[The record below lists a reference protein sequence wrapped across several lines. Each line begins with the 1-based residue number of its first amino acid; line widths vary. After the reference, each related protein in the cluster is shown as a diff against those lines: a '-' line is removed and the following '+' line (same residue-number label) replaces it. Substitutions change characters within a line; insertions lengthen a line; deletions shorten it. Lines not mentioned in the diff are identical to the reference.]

1 MKQKFSFQKG
11 YRGRAIFSIFNF
23 LFFAIVTIAM
33 LLPIWKVC
41 VDSVSSKTSSTEISL
56 WPKGA
61 YTDEEIAAA
70 GIDKS
75 KMGSLT
81 DKQVQE
87 YTLDYSKRNE
97 YTEEE
102 YAILGLE
109 KADMIA
115 DTLSETD
122 FNKKA
127 CLNGKNRTE
136 YTDEQ
141 LKLLG
146 IDREDLGEYADGD
159 LEAAGLTDTSVR
171 KGNTTLEA
179 YKIIFTKATLWH
191 PFWVSIYTTAIG
203 TFLGL
208 LISTI
213 GAYILIQRDMPGVKI
228 FGWLFMFTM
237 IFNGG
242 LVPTFLVIVDLGLY
256 DTVWSVIFTLG
267 MNVYNL
273 VLMRSFFE
281 QLPAS
286 LFEAAEID
294 GCSPFGIF
302 IKIVL
307 PLSKPAIASI
317 GLFFAV
323 AYWSEYFH
331 YVLYVT
337 SQDNNNFQVKLRELV
352 LTDEPIAEAKDAG
365 LGSEIIKNAAIIVN
379 VLPFVIIYPF
389 CQKYFVTGVTLGA
402 VKE

>member
-1 MKQKFSFQKG
+1 MKKKFSFRKE
-11 YRGRAIFSIFNF
+11 YRAKTIFNIFNF
-23 LFFAIVTIAM
+23 IFFVIIMIAM
-33 LLPIWKVC
+33 LIPIWKVC
-41 VDSVSSKTSSTEISL
+41 VDSVSREVSSTDITFL
-56 WPKGA
+56 PN
-61 YTDEEIAAA
+61 
-70 GIDKS
+70 
-75 KMGSLT
+75 
-81 DKQVQE
+81 V
-87 YTLDYSKRNE
+87 
-97 YTEEE
+97 
-102 YAILGLE
+102 
-109 KADMIA
+109 
-115 DTLSETD
+115 
-122 FNKKA
+122 F
-127 CLNGKNRTE
+127 
-136 YTDEQ
+136 
-141 LKLLG
+141 
-146 IDREDLGEYADGD
+146 
-159 LEAAGLTDTSVR
+159 
-171 KGNTTLEA
+171 TLEA
-179 YKIIFTKATLWH
+179 YKIIFSKSTLWH

-228 FGWLFMFTM
+228 FSWLFMFTM

-256 DTVWSVIFTLG
+256 DTVWSIIFTLG

-281 QLPAS
+281 QLPVS

-307 PLSKPAIASI
+307 PLSKPALASI

-337 SQDNNNFQVKLRELV
+337 DTDRLNFQVKLRELV
-352 LTDEPIAEAKDAG
+352 LTDEPIPEAKDAG
-365 LGSEIIKNAAIIVN
+365 LMSETMKNAAIIVN
-379 VLPFVIIYPF
+379 ILPFAIIYPF
-389 CQKYFVTGVTLGA
+389 CQKYFVTGITLGA

>member
-1 MKQKFSFQKG
+1 MANNMKKKFSFSKG
-11 YRGRAIFSIFNF
+11 YRGRTIFSIFNF
-23 LFFAIVTIAM
+23 IFLAIIMIAM
-33 LLPIWKVC
+33 LIPIWKVC
-41 VDSVSSKTSSTEISL
+41 VDSVSREVSSTDISL
-56 WPKGA
+56 WP
-61 YTDEEIAAA
+61 
-70 GIDKS
+70 
-75 KMGSLT
+75 
-81 DKQVQE
+81 QV
-87 YTLDYSKRNE
+87 
-97 YTEEE
+97 
-102 YAILGLE
+102 
-109 KADMIA
+109 
-115 DTLSETD
+115 
-122 FNKKA
+122 F
-127 CLNGKNRTE
+127 
-136 YTDEQ
+136 
-141 LKLLG
+141 
-146 IDREDLGEYADGD
+146 
-159 LEAAGLTDTSVR
+159 
-171 KGNTTLEA
+171 TLEA
-179 YKIIFTKATLWH
+179 YEIIFSKKALFN

-228 FGWLFMFTM
+228 FSWLFMFTM

-242 LVPTFLVIVDLGLY
+242 LVPTFLVIVGLGLY
-256 DTVWSVIFTLG
+256 DTVWAVIFTLG

-281 QLPAS
+281 QLPVS

-307 PLSKPAIASI
+307 PLSKPALASI

-337 SQDNNNFQVKLRELV
+337 DPDKLNFQVKLRELV
-352 LTDEPIAEAKDAG
+352 LTDEPIPEAKDAG
-365 LGSEIIKNAAIIVN
+365 LMSETMKNAAIIVN
-379 VLPFVIIYPF
+379 ILPFAIIYPF

>member
-1 MKQKFSFQKG
+1 MKKKFSFRKE
-11 YRGRAIFSIFNF
+11 YRAKTIFDIFNF
-23 LFFAIVTIAM
+23 IFFAIIMIAM
-33 LLPIWKVC
+33 IIPIWKVC
-41 VDSVSSKTSSTEISL
+41 MDSVSREVSSTDITF
-56 WPKGA
+56 WPN
-61 YTDEEIAAA
+61 
-70 GIDKS
+70 
-75 KMGSLT
+75 
-81 DKQVQE
+81 V
-87 YTLDYSKRNE
+87 
-97 YTEEE
+97 
-102 YAILGLE
+102 
-109 KADMIA
+109 
-115 DTLSETD
+115 
-122 FNKKA
+122 F
-127 CLNGKNRTE
+127 
-136 YTDEQ
+136 
-141 LKLLG
+141 
-146 IDREDLGEYADGD
+146 
-159 LEAAGLTDTSVR
+159 
-171 KGNTTLEA
+171 TLEA
-179 YKIIFTKATLWH
+179 YQIIFSKSTLWH

-228 FGWLFMFTM
+228 FSWLFMFTM

-256 DTVWSVIFTLG
+256 DTVWSIILTLG

-281 QLPAS
+281 QLPVS

-307 PLSKPAIASI
+307 PLSKPALASI

-337 SQDNNNFQVKLRELV
+337 SQDSLNFQVKLRELV
-352 LTDEPIAEAKDAG
+352 LTDEPIPEAKDAG
-365 LGSEIIKNAAIIVN
+365 LMSETMKNAAIIVN
-379 VLPFVIIYPF
+379 ILPFAIIYPF
-389 CQKYFVTGVTLGA
+389 CQKYFVTGITLGA